1 MAVIALVAV
10 AVAVTTRDPRTAE
23 GFELGAKEISGPMP
37 PIEGATLAGDGRVEA
52 GDYAGQVV
60 VVNFWAS
67 WCAPCRREQPA
78 LEAISD
84 RYRDEGVAVIG
95 VNYRDDDDSARAYL
109 REFGVGYPSVVDFPG
124 TLLGR
129 FGIPGLPGTVIVDA
143 SGEMRF
149 RVLGTVNEELLED
162 LIDRA
167 RAETG

>member
-1 MAVIALVAV
+1 MAI
-10 AVAVTTRDPRTAE
+10 TTKDPRAAD
-23 GFELGAKEISGPMP
+23 GPELGVKEISGPMP
-37 PIEGATLAGDGRVEA
+37 AIDGESLAGGGRVVRE
-52 GDYAGQVV
+52 DYAGKVV

-78 LEAISD
+78 LQAVWE
-84 RYRDEGVAVIG
+84 RHRDDGVAVIG
-95 VNYRDDDDSARAYL
+95 VNFRDDDDSARAYL
-109 REFGVGYPSVVDFPG
+109 REFEVGYPSVVDFPG

-149 RVLGTVNEELLED
+149 RVLGTVNVGLLED

-167 RAETG
+167 RSGGG

>member
-1 MAVIALVAV
+1 MAVSI
-10 AVAVTTRDPRTAE
+10 TTKDPRTAD
-23 GFELGAKEISGPMP
+23 GVELGVKEISGRMP
-37 PIEGATLAGDGRVEA
+37 AIDGPTLAGGSRVAAE
-52 GDYAGQVV
+52 DYAGKVV

-78 LEAISD
+78 LEAIAN
-84 RYRDEGVAVIG
+84 RFRDEDVAVIG

-129 FGIPGLPGTVIVDA
+129 FGIPGLPGTVVVDA
-143 SGEMRF
+143 TGEMRF

-167 RAETG
+167 RYGPG